1 MVGLR
6 DLVLLQLV
14 VTSFALGADNEIGR
28 RHRATITVE
37 LADIG
42 MSSVYVSAN
51 DNIPE
56 MAATFCRENDISHP
70 RCPHF
75 VAVDMWDALWC
86 RPGQKSAAKA
96 LGLDPPRTFRF
107 LHHAF
112 HADSDEFSLLRPRL
126 RSNGFV
132 ECSAGL
138 TLSGE
143 EDAVWML
150 GHLSSRD
157 GDSSRWIY
165 EPLAAAD
172 GEGSKGRFLVNQFP
186 DAGHLGNKD
195 EMTANLV
202 QLGRLIGDAA
212 IDFIPRTWSPLMLNA
227 EERAPLNGVWVQKDP
242 QKELGSGIS
251 LVSGVNWETLAQCEQ
266 CVLQRYV
273 ENPHLLN
280 GKKYSFGVY
289 TAFTGVDPLSVWIHR
304 EMLVLVCTRDYVRD
318 DTSDPLRHL
327 SNGLLN
333 RRLNAD
339 EVPECDGCEY
349 NATEQVWTTD
359 RFLDYLARDGLEWGP
374 IERQLRRI
382 ILTSFS
388 AAMEKFVKD
397 VRNEVPNGKMR
408 EEIFSHW
415 RFDFLLGAT
424 GKVWLLET
432 EIVPS
437 AGTIG
442 GVDEVIK
449 TVVFRDLLS
458 LIGWGPEASEHS
470 AVSKDEGCSTSTAPT
485 YDQQLC
491 SQQPLGSWSR
501 KLCVE
506 RICRRV
512 DGYNAGT
519 TGLRQEVEFTLE
531 NVGDLLWLDS
541 ESVSKIVT
549 HEARSRRRLGYEPLV
564 PIASEVLLGDRAGS
578 SYVAFDGSPGVS
590 DAALVEA
597 ERFFLSSRALPSD
610 QSLWRWEAAKA
621 RAQERRNTS
630 KALRV
635 ARRESNYFG
644 FMWESLPALSSYD
657 AYSDC
662 SRCFDASEQ
671 FAYCAS
677 IAGAF
682 ASITGTLQ
690 PSLRGACVA
699 SWDQCRDVPTGF
711 LDGIQLSS
719 REECDLLSGSDE
731 NITTLLWRSKA
742 FNVHRFQ
749 PLVQQQCELLTSGKD
764 YSDAWLEICSAF
776 SFAVKH
782 YSERTPQVISLAEFE
797 HLGGLSVLHHRNKPV
812 IIRDK
817 GTLSSAD
824 LQMWEPDAMKAA
836 FTGLLVT
843 AIVYDSSKDAAQDMF
858 TSSLAFHDFVD
869 WARDPSQFV
878 IEGQSTRGAALVL
891 YLLLTTRHVLEGL
904 PGAAEGIVSNPNAE
918 LMSRDDKMNDLI
930 TTAGNYF
937 VPANEG
943 WREAWTSLR
952 LGGKYKYPTHIDCF
966 ENMILQLHGEKIVHL
981 IPPNA
986 VGVVQPDPSRKH
998 WPMAK
1003 DAELADLRSE
1013 VGWVAHLYP
1022 GDQLYVPLMWFHSVE
1037 VLDGNW
1043 SVTANRYFYHNGCA
1057 ENECERSDTSQAD
1070 WGHQIRQK
1078 KTVEWLKYEE
1088 SNGLS
1093 LC

>member
-1 MVGLR
+1 MVHFRGLAPLL
-6 DLVLLQLV
+6 LVA
-14 VTSFALGADNEIGR
+14 TAFAQGTNVDSGR
-28 RHRATITVE
+28 RHSATINVE
-37 LADIG
+37 LANIG
-42 MSSVYVSAN
+42 MSSM
-51 DNIPE
+51 NITASDDVPE
-56 MAATFCRENDISHP
+56 MAATFCRDNVISHP

-86 RPGQKSAAKA
+86 RQGQKSAAKD
-96 LGLDPPRTFRF
+96 LGLSPPRTFRF

-132 ECSAGL
+132 ECTAGL

-150 GHLSSRD
+150 GHLSSRG

-165 EPLAAAD
+165 EPLATD
-172 GEGSKGRFLVNQFP
+172 NGGSRGRFLVNQFP

-212 IDFIPRTWSPLMLNA
+212 IDFIPRTWSPPMLNA
-227 EERAPLNGVWVQKDP
+227 EERSPLNGVWVQKDP

-251 LVSGVNWETLAQCEQ
+251 LVNGVNWETLAQCEQ

-273 ENPHLLN
+273 ENPHLLH
-280 GKKYSFGVY
+280 GKKYSFGIY

-304 EMLVLVCTRDYVRD
+304 EMLVLVCTRNYVRD
-318 DTSDPLRHL
+318 DISDPLRHL

-333 RRLNAD
+333 RRLNPD
-339 EVPECDGCEY
+339 EFPECDGCEY

-359 RFLDYLARDGLEWGP
+359 RFLDYLAKDGLEWGP
-374 IERQLRRI
+374 IERQVRRI

-388 AAMEKFVKD
+388 AAMKKFVQD
-397 VRNEVPNGKMR
+397 FRNEVPSGKIR

-415 RFDFLLGAT
+415 RFDFLLDAT

-458 LIGWGPEASEHS
+458 LVGWGPETSEHS
-470 AVSKDEGCSTSTAPT
+470 VLSKGGDCSTQTAPS

-491 SQQPLGSWSR
+491 AQQPIGSWSR
-501 KLCVE
+501 KLCNE
-506 RICRRV
+506 RMCRSV
-512 DGYNAGT
+512 DGYNADT
-519 TGLRQEVEFTLE
+519 SGLKEEVEFTLE

-541 ESVSKIVT
+541 ESVSKIVS

-578 SYVAFDGSPGVS
+578 SYVAFDGTPGTT
-590 DAALVEA
+590 DAAMIEA
-597 ERFFLSSRALPSD
+597 ERFFFASRALPSD

-621 RAQERRNTS
+621 RARERRTTS
-630 KALRV
+630 KALKA
-635 ARRESNYFG
+635 ARRETNYFG
-644 FMWESLPALSSYD
+644 FMWESLPALSSFD
-657 AYSDC
+657 AYSEC
-662 SRCFDASEQ
+662 NRCFDASEQ

-677 IAGAF
+677 VQGAF
-682 ASITGTLQ
+682 ALNTGTLQ
-690 PSLRGACVA
+690 PFLRGACVA
-699 SWDQCRDVPTGF
+699 SWDQCRDVPSGF
-711 LDGIQLSS
+711 LDGIQLAS

-731 NITTLLWRSKA
+731 NVTALLWRSKA

-749 PLVQQQCELLTSGKD
+749 PLVQQQCEVLASGQD
-764 YSDAWLEICSAF
+764 YGEAWLEICSAYG
-776 SFAVKH
+776 FAVNQH
-782 YSERTPQVISLAEFE
+782 SEHTPQVLSLAEFE
-797 HLGGLSVLHHRNKPV
+797 HLGGLSALYHRNKPV
-812 IIRDK
+812 IIRVNS
-817 GTLSSAD
+817 TLSDGD
-824 LQMWEPDAMKAA
+824 LHVWEPDAMKAA
-836 FTGLLVT
+836 LTGLFVT
-843 AIVYDSSKDAAQDMF
+843 AIIFDSSKDSAQDMF

-878 IEGQSTRGAALVL
+878 IEGQSTGAAALVL
-891 YLLLTTRHVLEGL
+891 YLLLTTRHLLEGHS
-904 PGAAEGIVSNPNAE
+904 GAAQGLVSNPNAE
-918 LMSRDDKMNDLI
+918 LMSRDDNMNSLI
-930 TTAGNYF
+930 TKAGHYF
-937 VPANEG
+937 VPANGG

-966 ENMILQLHGEKIVHL
+966 ENVILQLHGEKIVHL
-981 IPPNA
+981 IPPHA
-986 VGVVQPDPSRKH
+986 VGVVRPDPSRKH
-998 WPMAK
+998 WPMAADK
-1003 DAELADLRSE
+1003 ELADLRNQ

-1043 SVTANRYFYHNGCA
+1043 SVTANRYYYHNGCS
-1057 ENECERSDTSQAD
+1057 ENECEGNESNPND
-1070 WGHQIRQK
+1070 WSHRIKQK
-1078 KTVEWLKYEE
+1078 KTAEWLEYEKLV
-1088 SNGLS
+1088 GLS